1 MFEDQEKKQIERA
14 EIRMARN
21 KIWKLQRGRV

>member
-1 MFEDQEKKQIERA
+1 MFEDQEKKQIERM

-21 KIWKLQRGRV
+21 KIWKL